1 MPMIAIAP
9 VENEP
14 VVGPPIRR
22 ASGQIVLTLA
32 AITAGMIIKPPSTF
46 CIYLRIRGVRR
57 QSFLDETPCGGGAA
71 LGDAPNRNCGAVAL
85 KQRRTSIDN

>member
-1 MPMIAIAP
+1 MPMVVIAP

-22 ASGQIVLTLA
+22 ASGQIGLTLA

-46 CIYLRIRGVRR
+46 CIYLRIRGPAG
-57 QSFLDETPCGGGAA
+57 SPFSMGHS
-71 LGDAPNRNCGAVAL
+71 AVAAPL
-85 KQRRTSIDN
+85 WATR

>member
-1 MPMIAIAP
+1 MVVIAP

-32 AITAGMIIKPPSTF
+32 AITADMIIKPPDIF
-46 CIYLRIRGVRR
+46 CTYLRMRGRR
-57 QSFLDETPCGGGAA
+57 QSFFDGTLCSGGTA
-71 LGDAPNRNCGAVAL
+71 LGDALNRSCGAVVL
-85 KQRRTSIDN
+85 KQRRASIYSQS

>member
-22 ASGQIVLTLA
+22 VSGQIVLTPA

-46 CIYLRIRGVRR
+46 CIYLRI
-57 QSFLDETPCGGGAA
+57 GGSAGS
-71 LGDAPNRNCGAVAL
+71 PFSMEHPAVAVPL
-85 KQRRTSIDN
+85 WATH

>member
-1 MPMIAIAP
+1 MPMVVIAP

-32 AITAGMIIKPPSTF
+32 AITADMIIKPPSTF
-46 CIYLRIRGVRR
+46 CIYLRIRG
-57 QSFLDETPCGGGAA
+57 SAGSPFSIGHP
-71 LGDAPNRNCGAVAL
+71 AVAMPL
-85 KQRRTSIDN
+85 WATQ